1 MQGGSGRAK
10 RFETEH
16 RPHRSLNG
24 PVVRFDNVIQVFDA
38 PHLDL
43 LTGFLLERLDGR
55 GIGAALVDRDL
66 FRQTV
71 LPDRFLEKTQ
81 SGFLIAMGCQR
92 EVDGV
97 PVLVDGALVVFPLA
111 LDLDVGLAFPEG
123 CL

>member
-1 MQGGSGRAK
+1 LQGGSGGAK

-16 RPHRSLNG
+16 RPHRSLDG
-24 PVVRFDNVIQVFDA
+24 SVVLFDDVIQVFDV
-38 PHLDL
+38 PHFDL

-71 LPDRFLEKTQ
+71 LPDRFLDKTQ
-81 SGFLIAMGCQR
+81 SGFSIAMGCQR

-97 PVLVDGALVVFPLA
+97 PVLAR
-111 LDLDVGLAFPEG
+111 
-123 CL
+123 